1 MKSIQNTSN
10 NTIQETD
17 IINITQETTN
27 LTVTLDSTIND
38 STKITGITDIQT
50 SKTVQNYTDISSP
63 FILGF
68 DKYVY
73 SSVYKKIT
81 FNCYFSITKEIY
93 FPKVIYSFVLINYRS
108 FRYLQSNENGNEES
122 KSIYNLVDSNINK
135 QIKYEC
141 ELETNGKD
149 ILNIKSLDLFEYD
162 SKKVEIQ
169 SSSFLYSLYKN
180 NIQNVQGDIFNKPLF
195 FLKDSIV
202 KNNEKEFNITG
213 NLKEDKFNYN
223 KLILQFHSNN
233 KNNNESANSN
243 CLIIKLIKWKR
254 IYIKM
259 CS

>member
-1 MKSIQNTSN
+1 M
-10 NTIQETD
+10 
-17 IINITQETTN
+17 
-27 LTVTLDSTIND
+27 
-38 STKITGITDIQT
+38 
-50 SKTVQNYTDISSP
+50 
-63 FILGF
+63 
-68 DKYVY
+68 
-73 SSVYKKIT
+73 
-81 FNCYFSITKEIY
+81 
-93 FPKVIYSFVLINYRS
+93 
-108 FRYLQSNENGNEES
+108 QSNENGNEES